1 MAEDKSSQAIIIKKV
16 NKGGG
21 AHHGGAWKIAYADF
35 VTAMMAFF
43 LLLWLLNSISQ
54 EQLEGISNY
63 FAPVSV
69 SSTSSGGGD
78 ILGGATIA
86 VKGSA
91 QTSTSRDSVTV
102 ELPPPKAGTGGE
114 GEAGSEEENPP
125 TEEEALEEKM
135 RQKEEEDF
143 EKAKKELE
151 EKIAEVPELNE
162 LADSLL
168 IDNTPE
174 GLRIQLVDKDGLS
187 MFPSG
192 SAVMHAHTQRILSLV
207 SKVIAKMPQQIS
219 VSGHTDSVAFVTDN
233 GYSNWELSADRAN
246 AARRALVD
254 GAVPFE
260 RVSRVTGK
268 AATDPFL
275 PDDTKNAKNRRLSI
289 IMLRGTGKDNPA
301 NIEEMR
307 KKREEKKK
315 KKEKTKK
322 KKAGEDETLPGLE
335 AIRKRQSIEGPEK
348 VKEKPPAPVKDPFA
362 KAKAQPKKPEKLKLE
377 PEEDAAPVLPGLEGI
392 RQRQIREGLK
402 KEAPAQKAPDTNLK
416 ELEKKKGPESI
427 QPIIRL
433 KETIE
438 RTEGEALPGLG
449 AIRKRQLEQQTPK

>member
-1 MAEDKSSQAIIIKKV
+1 MAEDKSSQAIIIKKI

-69 SSTSSGGGD
+69 SSTMSGGGD

-86 VKGSA
+86 VEGSA

-143 EKAKKELE
+143 EKAKKVLE

-192 SAVMHAHTQRILSLV
+192 SAVMHAHTQRILSLI

-315 KKEKTKK
+315 EKKK

-335 AIRKRQSIEGPEK
+335 AIRKRQSVEGLGK

-362 KAKAQPKKPEKLKLE
+362 KAKAKPKKPEKLKLE
-377 PEEDAAPVLPGLEGI
+377 PEESAPVLPGLEGI

-402 KEAPAQKAPDTNLK
+402 KEKKEVPVQKAPDTPK
-416 ELEKKKGPESI
+416 GLEKKKGLESI

-449 AIRKRQLEQQTPK
+449 AIRKRQLEEQTPK